1 MTLTIRPLHPIFG
14 AEILGA
20 DLTVPPTPSLVETVE
35 KTMDTYALTVMRGA
49 EISDEDHLR
58 FSRAFGPLELPPGL
72 DRFAGGVPRRIAP
85 ELFDISNL
93 DENGEVIPYAR
104 ERR

>member
-20 DLTVPPTPSLVETVE
+20 DLAVPPSPGLIETVE
-35 KTMDTYALTVMRGA
+35 KTMETYAVTVVRGA
-49 EISDEDHLR
+49 DISDEDHIR

-72 DRFAGGVPRRIAP
+72 DRKSV
-85 ELFDISNL
+85 
-93 DENGEVIPYAR
+93 V
-104 ERR
+104 